1 MKRGSEESEREEAT
15 SFAHEQVYPLLTDR
29 YSAPIIEERPTL
41 NSAWSFCSALFRTG
55 QSDFLFSHPANE
67 RDDHLSVKHFVV
79 PSTPAIHCLRDRSY
93 FSIGL
98 RRRFLPVCRI
108 SWLTDELSSKL
119 SFFKLFLLP
128 KIAGILRSVRM
139 NVGRSLLSRFQNID
153 IFRIFNGHQRHL
165 T

>member
-79 PSTPAIHCLRDRSY
+79 PSTPAIHCSRDRSY

-98 RRRFLPVCRI
+98 RRWFFPVSWI
-108 SWLTDELSSKL
+108 SWLTDELSFGTQASSKC
-119 SFFKLFLLP
+119 FFFFTRNCRNFE
-128 KIAGILRSVRM
+128 IDSDERRTIVAFSLRECWY
-139 NVGRSLLSRFQNID
+139 F
-153 IFRIFNGHQRHL
+153 
-165 T
+165 

>member
-67 RDDHLSVKHFVV
+67 RDDYLSVKHFVV
-79 PSTPAIHCLRDRSY
+79 PSTPAIHCSRDRSY

-98 RRRFLPVCRI
+98 RRWFFPVSWISLVNGRTIFQLKLLQSAFFFTRNCRNFEI
-108 SWLTDELSSKL
+108 DSDERRTIVAFS
-119 SFFKLFLLP
+119 
-128 KIAGILRSVRM
+128 LRECWY
-139 NVGRSLLSRFQNID
+139 F
-153 IFRIFNGHQRHL
+153 
-165 T
+165 

>member
-79 PSTPAIHCLRDRSY
+79 PSTPATHCLRDRSY

-98 RRRFLPVCRI
+98 RRWFFPLSRI
-108 SWLTDELSSKL
+108 SWLTDNGELSSNS
-119 SFFKLFLLP
+119 SFFKVPFFFF
-128 KIAGILRSVRM
+128 IRNCRNFEIDSDECQTIVAFSLRECWY
-139 NVGRSLLSRFQNID
+139 F
-153 IFRIFNGHQRHL
+153 
-165 T
+165 

>member
-1 MKRGSEESEREEAT
+1 MKRGSEENEREEAT

-79 PSTPAIHCLRDRSY
+79 PSTPATHCLRDRSY

-98 RRRFLPVCRI
+98 RRWFFPLSRI
-108 SWLTDELSSKL
+108 SWLTDNGELSSNS
-119 SFFKLFLLP
+119 SFFKVPFFFLLE
-128 KIAGILRSVRM
+128 IAGILRSIQTNVR
-139 NVGRSLLSRFQNID
+139 RSLLSRFENVG
-153 IFRIFNGHQRHL
+153 IFRIF
-165 T
+165 TAF